1 MLWKVL
7 GAICLG
13 VLVGTITG
21 KTATIFGFI
30 SFYEVF
36 ELASQ
41 LFLNSLTLLAIPM
54 VAAAIIS
61 GLGQLHGETSLKK
74 LGGKTFGF
82 YLLTISIAV
91 ILGVSVFNLINP
103 GLSYTCDVSNLC
115 SGDTSHATHL
125 SHSPSKS
132 VFQLLYKLI
141 PPNIIEA
148 AASGNMIG
156 VIFFSLL
163 FGFALIKVPAP
174 YQASMVKFWK
184 GLFET
189 FMRVTQILMRALPLG
204 VFFLMA
210 KVTAL
215 QGVQSFSGLLWF
227 FLTVA
232 VGLFIFC
239 FVLIPLLLKAVG
251 ISPVQYLKAVYPAL
265 ITAFSTSSSAATL
278 PVTLECVEKKAGV
291 SNRVCSFVIPLGLS
305 MNMAGSAL
313 YECVAVLFIAQVYGV
328 SLSFSHQ
335 ILVAVLSLITSM
347 GVGGIPSGS
356 LVGVMIILQSLGL
369 PTEAIALILPL
380 DRILDMCRT
389 AANVYSDASC
399 AVLIA
404 HSEGEKILCKPSLNE
419 IKI

>member
-13 VLVGTITG
+13 VLVGTLTG
-21 KTATIFGFI
+21 KTATIFGLI
-30 SFYEVF
+30 SFYEIF
-36 ELASQ
+36 ELSSQ

-74 LGGKTFGF
+74 LGGKTFAF
-82 YLLTISIAV
+82 YTLTISIAV
-91 ILGVSVFNLINP
+91 IIGVSVFNLINP
-103 GLSYTCDVSNLC
+103 GLSYTCDVSSLTPNESLQP
-115 SGDTSHATHL
+115 TTL
-125 SHSPSKS
+125 THSPSKS
-132 VFQLLYKLI
+132 IFQLFYKLV

-148 AASGNMIG
+148 ASSGNMIG

-174 YQASMVKFWK
+174 YQSSMVNFWK

-189 FMRVTQILMRALPLG
+189 LMRVTQILMQALPLG

-232 VGLFIFC
+232 LGLVIFC

-251 ISPVQYLKAVYPAL
+251 ISPIQYLKAVYPAL

-278 PVTLECVEKKAGV
+278 PVTLECVEKK
-291 SNRVCSFVIPLGLS
+291 SRCI
-305 MNMAGSAL
+305 
-313 YECVAVLFIAQVYGV
+313 
-328 SLSFSHQ
+328 
-335 ILVAVLSLITSM
+335 
-347 GVGGIPSGS
+347 
-356 LVGVMIILQSLGL
+356 
-369 PTEAIALILPL
+369 
-380 DRILDMCRT
+380 
-389 AANVYSDASC
+389 
-399 AVLIA
+399 
-404 HSEGEKILCKPSLNE
+404 
-419 IKI
+419 